1 MKYVSQSTSRYGGV
15 IPRTDVHT
23 DKWTEAYGELAER
36 LLCVGTHVRNN
47 TELMNVR
54 ITVNDPFHPMAALKR
69 RSPQRRYFA
78 GEFCYYLNGTRDLA
92 TMEHYSKRWRTGGS
106 QRLTSYSPGATI
118 FGEGGWESI
127 IKTLAS
133 SKDSR
138 QAYLP
143 LFGDSSDSG
152 FPPCATGFQVM
163 IRDNHLVM
171 MTHMR
176 SQDFWLGM
184 PYDVGFFMLLQ
195 QLICRRLEDYWTG
208 LEVGHYIHSVGSL
221 HVYDQHKEQIKRLV
235 ADREETDRFYLPRV
249 TREDAKDLCYQ
260 LRLYESL
267 LRIRVQIGSTSYEDP
282 LLSYAQSQV
291 KYYST
296 PLQKMLSEWLT
307 SDPQGG
313 IYARKKK

>member
-1 MKYVSQSTSRYGGV
+1 MKHVSQSKSRYGGV
-15 IPRTDVHT
+15 IPRTDIHT

-36 LLCVGTHVRNN
+36 LMHSGTHIRDN
-47 TELMNVR
+47 TELMNVH
-54 ITVNDPFHPMAALKR
+54 ITVNNIYHPMVAFKR

-78 GEFCYYLNGTRDLA
+78 GEFCYYLNGTRDLM
-92 TMEHYSKRWRTGGS
+92 TMEHYSKSWRTGRS

-118 FGEGGWESI
+118 FGEGGWERI
-127 IKTLAS
+127 IELLAAK
-133 SKDSR
+133 KDSR

-195 QLICRRLEDYWTG
+195 QLLCRRLEDYWPG
-208 LEVGHYIHSVGSL
+208 LEPGHYAHSVGSL
-221 HVYDQHKEQIKRLV
+221 HVYDRDKEKMEHLV
-235 ADREETDRFYLPRV
+235 SDRTETDRFYLPQV
-249 TREDAKDLCYQ
+249 MREDASNLCYQ
-260 LRLYESL
+260 LRTYEEL
-267 LRIRVQIGSTSYEDP
+267 LRIRAQMDWGVEENMLAFAHNQVQ
-282 LLSYAQSQV
+282 
-291 KYYST
+291 YYST

-307 SDPQGG
+307 SSPQGG
-313 IYARKKK
+313 IYARKNK